1 MYICPVFFLPIFISL
16 ENKMN
21 KEQFVKKI
29 CEVRE
34 KCSHNSARTHFLTL
48 ARVWRIV
55 HGKDRRYKVEKLP
68 KTSNWIS
75 PSLIKKLQSLELV
88 PQRNL
93 ITSVV
98 VYLYLTKANKKL
110 QKQFSERMY
119 EIVKDIKK
127 NATPHERTE
136 KQKKNWL
143 TEREIADFWEE
154 QLSEANVLLRK
165 RYLSP
170 KDKQIVQKAIIV
182 GLHLGKGLQPGR
194 LDWSTATWSKNSDGD
209 NEDTLVFKKNGR
221 WYVSIFGKTRRTYG
235 QSTLV
240 IHKPLS
246 TLLGRWFAKTG
257 TIGSRV
263 FQTSKDTPFTHST
276 YGNYLKRIF
285 HKKFSKNIGAS
296 LLRSIFI
303 SHKYK
308 HLPKM
313 LAEYEIDSRRM
324 LHSSAESKK
333 TYLKNQEQ

>member
-1 MYICPVFFLPIFISL
+1 
-16 ENKMN
+16 MN

-34 KCSHNSARTHFLTL
+34 KCSHSSAQTHFLTL
-48 ARVWRIV
+48 ARVWRIAT
-55 HGKDRRYKVEKLP
+55 GKENRYKVDKLP
-68 KTSNWIS
+68 KTSNWITAN
-75 PSLIKKLQSLELV
+75 LIKKLHSLDLV

-98 VYLYLTKANKKL
+98 VYLSLTKANKKL
-110 QKQFSERMY
+110 QREFSDRMY
-119 EIVKDIKK
+119 EIVKEIKK
-127 NATPHERTE
+127 TTTPHVRTE

-143 TEREIADFWEE
+143 TEREIAEFWE
-154 QLSEANVLLRK
+154 QLLSEANTLLRK
-165 RYLSP
+165 RYLTQ
-170 KDKQIVQKAIIV
+170 KEKQNVQRAIVV

-194 LDWSTATWSKNSDGD
+194 LDWATATWSKNSDGD
-209 NEDTLVFKKNGR
+209 NEDTLVFKKSGR

-235 QSTLV
+235 QSVLV

-246 TLLGRWFAKTG
+246 TLLGKWFAKTG
-257 TIGSRV
+257 DIGSRV
-263 FQTSKDTPFTHST
+263 FKTSKDTPFTHGT

-285 HKKFSKNIGAS
+285 HKKFSKNVGAS
-296 LLRSIFI
+296 LLRSIYI

-308 HLPKM
+308 NLPKM

-333 TYLKNQEQ
+333 TYLKSQEQ